1 MKEEY
6 SPYKI
11 VHNIDK
17 LQELKEGKQTI
28 PLQVQIVPSNR
39 CNNNCRACA
48 YHLTGYNSN
57 ETFNFKDEL
66 SFEKIVETLD
76 CCKEMGVKAIQC
88 TGGGS
93 PLVHP
98 QATNILKATIDRSL
112 DLALVINGM
121 ALTEEQCELLG
132 NHASWTRI
140 SVDSGTPETYE
151 YLRQVPKK
159 NFHKVINNIKT
170 ILKYKKDCIVGVG
183 FVVQKDNYKEIFD
196 AAKLFKDVGVDNFRI
211 SAAFTPEG
219 YSYFKDFQD
228 EAKELS
234 LKAQSLSDN
243 NFTVFNLFNDRV
255 KDTFEGKQDYDYCP
269 IKELVVYIGADYNV
283 YTCCTL
289 AYNKNGLIGS
299 IKDQSFKDLWFSQE
313 KIEMYKNHN
322 PKIVCQH
329 PCMFKGK
336 NEFINYCIKKD
347 AKHVNYI

>member
-1 MKEEY
+1 
-6 SPYKI
+6 
-11 VHNIDK
+11 
-17 LQELKEGKQTI
+17 LKEGKQTI
-28 PLQVQIVPSNR
+28 PLQVQIVPTNR
-39 CNNNCRACA
+39 CNHRCSFCLYRTNDALCNEEFETQDQ
-48 YHLTGYNSN
+48 LT
-57 ETFNFKDEL
+57 
-66 SFEKIVETLD
+66 FEKIIETLD
-76 CCKEMGVKAIQC
+76 SCKEIGVKAIQL

-98 QATNILKATIDRSL
+98 QATDILKAIIDRGL
-112 DLALVINGM
+112 DLALVTNGM

-140 SVDSGTPETYE
+140 SVDCATSKTFE
-151 YLRQVPKK
+151 YLRQVPEK

-170 ILKYKKDCIVGVG
+170 LIKYKKDCIIGVG
-183 FVVQKDNYKEIFD
+183 FVVQKDNYKEVYD
-196 AAKLFKDVGVDNFRI
+196 AAKLFKDIGVDNFRI

-234 LKAQSLSDN
+234 LKAQSLSDD

-255 KDTFEGKQDYDYCP
+255 KDTFEGKQDYDFCP

-289 AYNKNGLIGS
+289 AYNKKGLIGS

-313 KIEMYKNHN
+313 KIDMYENHN
-322 PKIVCQH
+322 PKVVCQH